1 MIFFFINVILKLNIM
16 APQTPIDIPKQPD
29 NTPVR
34 TFSIHTFDDGNQ
46 KYEQYRNEWIVTDLD
61 NRGKCSLKNVYNGI
75 EIKSISA
82 WKIKDFND
90 IQ

>member
-1 MIFFFINVILKLNIM
+1 M
-16 APQTPIDIPKQPD
+16 APQIPDTTNIKKYE
-29 NTPVR
+29 
-34 TFSIHTFDDGNQ
+34 IHTFDDGNQ

-82 WKIKDFND
+82 WKIQDFNH